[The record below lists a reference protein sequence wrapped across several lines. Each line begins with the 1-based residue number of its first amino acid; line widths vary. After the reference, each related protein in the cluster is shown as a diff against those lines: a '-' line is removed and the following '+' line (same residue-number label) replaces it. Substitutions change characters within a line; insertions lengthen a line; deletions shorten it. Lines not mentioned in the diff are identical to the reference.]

1 VLAAGVS
8 NILVLG
14 LLGRDCERE
23 REREREAPSDATL
36 LSLARRRLL
45 QSPLSPLS
53 YPGVRRCMC
62 PISRFA
68 LGAVGVKRVEEGDE

>member
-1 VLAAGVS
+1 VLAAWVS

-14 LLGRDCERE
+14 LLGRDCE

-62 PISRFA
+62 PIFRFA

>member
-1 VLAAGVS
+1 VLAAEFS

-14 LLGRDCERE
+14 LLGRD

-36 LSLARRRLL
+36 LSLVRKLLL
-45 QSPLSPLS
+45 QSPLSPLL

-62 PISRFA
+62 PIFRFA